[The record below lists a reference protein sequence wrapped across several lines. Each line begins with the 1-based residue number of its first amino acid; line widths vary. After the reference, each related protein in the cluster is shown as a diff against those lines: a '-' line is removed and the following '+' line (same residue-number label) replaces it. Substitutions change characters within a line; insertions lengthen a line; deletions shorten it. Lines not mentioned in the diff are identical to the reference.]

1 MTDLK
6 RLPGAF
12 DHHWNWQLAAA
23 CRAVDTSLFFHPFG
37 ERGQAHDDR
46 EEEAK
51 KICQG
56 CPVRTQC
63 LRHALAVR
71 EPYGVWGGLSEG
83 ERAALLGRARA
94 ARAA

>member
-23 CRAVDTSLFFHPFG
+23 CRAVDTGLFFHPFG

-46 EEEAK
+46 EAEAK
-51 KICQG
+51 KICGG
-56 CPVRTQC
+56 CPVRAQC
-63 LRHALAVR
+63 LRHALEVR

-83 ERAALLGRARA
+83 ERAELLGRARA
-94 ARAA
+94 VRAA